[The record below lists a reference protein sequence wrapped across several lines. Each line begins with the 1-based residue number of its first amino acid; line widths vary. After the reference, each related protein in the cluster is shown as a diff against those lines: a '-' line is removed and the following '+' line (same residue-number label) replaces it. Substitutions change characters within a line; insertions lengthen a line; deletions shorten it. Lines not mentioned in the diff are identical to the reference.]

1 MLSELHIKNY
11 ALIDELHLSF
21 DSGLT
26 VFTGETGAGKSILID
41 ALNQVLGNRAD
52 SNSIRTESSTS
63 TVEAL
68 FDIHA
73 LTHLPTLLDE
83 LGYVLDDPEQL
94 ILRRE
99 LSRNGKNRCWIG
111 GQISTLAT
119 LQQVGQ
125 ELVDMHGQHEHQSL
139 LKSSK
144 QLDTLDEFGGTFL
157 LRQKV
162 REMFGHVRDIREE
175 LEHLKQSDS
184 QKQSRIELYR
194 HQINEIESAELKEEE
209 EESLTQQRQFF
220 RHSEQLLRLTTL
232 ILAELNGSES
242 DHAGMIPSLGKIRSA
257 FRELQSV
264 DSTLENLDKQL
275 EPVEITLE
283 QMYRE
288 MTAYLEKVNMDPQRL
303 EQIEERL
310 DIIHR
315 LKRKYQTN
323 TIGELLAL
331 LAKWKNELEG
341 LAHQEER
348 IGELEKQL
356 HQATKELSATA
367 VQLSEKRE
375 GAGKQLSK
383 KIQTELAE
391 LGMKHASFQ
400 ISVRRKKDPNG
411 WISHAG
417 ECYAISSTGI
427 DDNEFLFSANAG
439 EPVKPLSKVI
449 SGGELSRVMLALK
462 TIFAKADRIPTLI
475 FDEIDVGIGGAMAST
490 VARKLQE
497 IALLH
502 QVLVITHL
510 PVIAASAKNH
520 FRVNKVQ
527 DTKRTVAQISR
538 LEGEDRVQ
546 EIARMTS
553 GDMVSKASITHAKE
567 LLAQSSSSGK
577 KINHSRHRQ
586 EKITR

>member
-1 MLSELHIKNY
+1 MLIELHVKNY

-21 DSGLT
+21 DPNLT

-52 SNSIRTESSTS
+52 SNSIRTGAEAG

-68 FDIHA
+68 FDIRS
-73 LTHLPTLLDE
+73 LKHLPKQLDE
-83 LGYVLDDPEQL
+83 LGYTLDDPEQL
-94 ILRRE
+94 LLRRE

-144 QLDTLDEFGGTFL
+144 QLDTLDEFGATL
-157 LRQKV
+157 SLREKV
-162 REMFGHVRDIREE
+162 RELFNHVHDIREE
-175 LEHLKQSDS
+175 LEHLKQSDTE
-184 QKQSRIELYR
+184 KQNRIELYR
-194 HQINEIESAELKEEE
+194 HQLNEIESAELKEEE
-209 EESLTQQRQFF
+209 EESLTQQRQYF

-232 ILAELNGSES
+232 ILMELNGSETERS
-242 DHAGMIPSLGKIRSA
+242 GMIPSLGKIRSA

-264 DSTLENLDKQL
+264 DTTLENLDKQL
-275 EPVEITLE
+275 EPIEITLE
-283 QMYRE
+283 QIYRE
-288 MTAYLEKVNMDPQRL
+288 MTVYLEKVNMDPQRL

-310 DIIHR
+310 DILHR

-331 LAKWKNELEG
+331 HTKWKNELEG

-348 IGELEKQL
+348 IGELEKRLQL
-356 HQATKELSATA
+356 ATKELSATA
-367 VQLSEKRE
+367 VQLSERRE
-375 GAGKQLSK
+375 QAGKQLSK

-400 ISVRRKKDPNG
+400 IAVRRKKDPNE

-417 ECYAISSTGI
+417 ESYAISSTGI
-427 DDNEFLFSANAG
+427 DDTEFLFSANAG

-497 IALLH
+497 IAQLR

-510 PVIAASAKNH
+510 PVIAASAKTH
-520 FRVNKVQ
+520 FCVNKVQ
-527 DTKRTVAQISR
+527 DAKRTAAQIRR
-538 LEGEDRVQ
+538 LEAEDRVQ

-553 GDMVSKASITHAKE
+553 GDLVSKASVTHAKE
-567 LLAQSSSSGK
+567 LLAQSSSQKTSSK
-577 KINHSRHRQ
+577 KIPR
-586 EKITR
+586 